1 MKIVS
6 NNDSKIILTGMIFIE
21 FLRLHAKKVVVVV
34 SIIGEQ
40 KCTTITFQY
49 ESWYFIALI
58 TLPAT
63 LT

>member
-21 FLRLHAKKVVVVV
+21 FLRLHAKKVVVV

-40 KCTTITFQY
+40 KCTTITFQH
-49 ESWYFIALI
+49 ESWYFL
-58 TLPAT
+58 LH
-63 LT
+63 

>member
-40 KCTTITFQY
+40 KCTTITFQH
-49 ESWYFIALI
+49 ESWYFL
-58 TLPAT
+58 LH
-63 LT
+63 